1 MLAGDRLAPRVL
13 ELGDPVGELGNEQ
26 NHKYMYQKIP
36 NRLEDR
42 PIGTR
47 PSLTRQST

>member
-26 NHKYMYQKIP
+26 NHKYQKIP
-36 NRLEDR
+36 NRLEDQ